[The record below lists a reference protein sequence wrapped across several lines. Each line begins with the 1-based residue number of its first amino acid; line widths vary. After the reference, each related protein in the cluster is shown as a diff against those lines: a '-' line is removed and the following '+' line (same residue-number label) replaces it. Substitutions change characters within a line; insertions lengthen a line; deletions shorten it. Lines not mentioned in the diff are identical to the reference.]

1 MAHLLETNRTLDN
14 KVKELEN
21 VLEAIHDDKAD
32 LYDKLQTVQK
42 EKDLIQKDLDSVKD
56 ELVAYQT
63 HVRLT
68 RYIKIL
74 YIQILYCLYRNQ
86 GAMSCPVYVM
96 I

>member
-21 VLEAIHDDKAD
+21 VLEAIQDDKAD

-42 EKDLIQKDLDSVKD
+42 EKELIQLDLDSVKD

-74 YIQILYCLYRNQ
+74 YIQILSCMSCNQ
-86 GAMSCPVYVM
+86 GAILCML
-96 I
+96 